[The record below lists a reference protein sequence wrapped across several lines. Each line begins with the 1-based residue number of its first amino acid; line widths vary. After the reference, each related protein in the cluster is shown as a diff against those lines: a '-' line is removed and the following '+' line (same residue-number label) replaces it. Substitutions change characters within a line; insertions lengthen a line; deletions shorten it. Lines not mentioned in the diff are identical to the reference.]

1 MSVLIDGP
9 TAPKAP
15 TPSSGYPAGSFAGSA
30 SVHESGEQ
38 ITEAR
43 PGSLYCVGCGF
54 AFSTASLDALP
65 ECPNC
70 GGSRFRRASIF
81 RQPTVD
87 SGAVHPAE
95 SAPAWFDAARAD
107 LDGPGSFVAFEDAAG
122 KVHTLKIEPGWTRI
136 GRSTVADIRFDD
148 ATVSRRHA
156 LLVLTDEGE
165 LRALDDRSLNGLY
178 VNGERVEWARL
189 HDGDELEVGR
199 YRLYVLAA

>member
-9 TAPKAP
+9 TAPTPP
-15 TPSSGYPAGSFAGSA
+15 TPRSGYPAGSFSGPAK
-30 SVHESGEQ
+30 VHESGEQ

-81 RQPTVD
+81 RKPTVD
-87 SGAVHPAE
+87 ADAVQPAE
-95 SAPAWFDAARAD
+95 KAPEWVEPTRAA
-107 LDGPGSFVAFEDAAG
+107 LEGPGCFLGFEDAAG
-122 KVHTLKIEPGWTRI
+122 TVHTFAVEPGWTRI
-136 GRSTVADIRFDD
+136 GRSSIADIRFDD

-156 LLVLTDEGE
+156 LVVLTEEGE

-199 YRLYVLAA
+199 YRLYVFEL